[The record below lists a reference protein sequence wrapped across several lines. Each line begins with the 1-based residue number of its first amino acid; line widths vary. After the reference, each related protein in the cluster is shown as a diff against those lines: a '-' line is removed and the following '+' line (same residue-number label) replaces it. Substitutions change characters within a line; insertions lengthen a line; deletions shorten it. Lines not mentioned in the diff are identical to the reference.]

1 MFKNVGNNEV
11 QSIEFTGEKESKVKS
26 MQMSNQGDLIYF
38 RITNKDLAR
47 YTSNEDEL
55 QHRELLKKC
64 ELSEDEIKMHAK
76 FDMQIK
82 LDSGKVFKT
91 TIETDLPVAG
101 ISDQGTASGEII
113 DVNKLIFKRD

>member
-1 MFKNVGNNEV
+1 MFKNEGENEV
-11 QSIEFTGEKESKVKS
+11 QSVEFIGEKESKVKS

-55 QHRELLKKC
+55 QHSELLKKC
-64 ELSEDEIKMHAK
+64 EISEDEIKMHAK
-76 FDMQIK
+76 F
-82 LDSGKVFKT
+82 DSGKVFKT